1 MQFYQFCSKYLEK
14 CKIILRK
21 GSQFSSK
28 NSILCS
34 ILFTLAPKKW
44 QFLASKFL
52 LCSVFQN
59 GFCFFQLTVH
69 SKVLKH
75 AEDVKRR
82 SMILKVPK
90 QSLKNS
96 AKRRRAGTVEH
107 CDYLSNKNYKNVKR
121 RRTDPL
127 VTLASF
133 LEIVHGELRVMDEA
147 LQFLQPVNTKK
158 VVDYLDKI
166 KVSLASPILRENL
179 KNCLI
184 VIGVRQNG
192 GHGGV

>member
-1 MQFYQFCSKYLEK
+1 M
-14 CKIILRK
+14 
-21 GSQFSSK
+21 
-28 NSILCS
+28 
-34 ILFTLAPKKW
+34 AP
-44 QFLASKFL
+44 
-52 LCSVFQN
+52 V
-59 GFCFFQLTVH
+59 FFQLTVH

-166 KVSLASPILRENL
+166 KVSLASPILRALKAILRENL

-184 VIGVRQNG
+184 APAQELRLLIGKAQQKT
-192 GHGGV
+192 